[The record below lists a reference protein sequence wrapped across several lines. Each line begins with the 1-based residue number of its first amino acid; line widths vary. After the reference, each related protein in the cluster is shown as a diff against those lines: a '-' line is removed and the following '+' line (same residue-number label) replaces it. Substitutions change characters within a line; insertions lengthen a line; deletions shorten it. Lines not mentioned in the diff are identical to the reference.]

1 MNKMTEAEAQQ
12 RLDAL
17 QGEFDHWR
25 ESRRGP
31 GERIPEALWAKAV
44 ELSQVLPTS
53 RVAKPLR
60 LSQTA
65 LRDRRLGKAAK
76 RAKSA
81 SSAPSPVAFVE
92 LPSGTPARGGEA
104 NAPISVELE
113 RADGARLRLRF
124 SQVPAFEA
132 LLKRFLA

>member
-1 MNKMTEAEAQQ
+1 MSKMTEAEATQ
-12 RLDAL
+12 RLHAL
-17 QGEFDHWR
+17 QGEFDRWR
-25 ESRRGP
+25 QSRRGP

-44 ELSQVLPTS
+44 ELSRVLPTS

-76 RAKSA
+76 RAKPA
-81 SSAPSPVAFVE
+81 KSAPPPVAFVE
-92 LPSGTPARGGEA
+92 LPGGAPARGGEA
-104 NAPISVELE
+104 TAPISVELE

-124 SQVPAFEA
+124 SQPPAFEA
-132 LLKRFLA
+132 LVKRFLA